1 MDPML
6 RHLATATLLC
16 LCLGACPKPGYLP
29 RDGDVVF
36 QTSRSRQS
44 LAIQLATHSR
54 YSHMGI
60 VYLRHGRPFVFE
72 AVGPVR
78 LTPLRAWIARGVGHH
93 FVVKRLRHAGSVL
106 TPKVL
111 ARMKQAGEK
120 LLGRRYDLAFGW
132 SDTRV
137 YCSELVWKVYQRGAG
152 IPPVPH
158 PAPEGL
164 RPRGPAG
171 GEEAPAALR
180 EAPASG
186 GDGGVTGGHLRVEE
200 AGDRVPPLDA
210 TGRPRGARPASS
222 YRRQSGAR
230 YRIRTCDL
238 WCDGPGYWIHGGSA
252 GRSQCGSAKLSHA
265 GSARRSRRGS
275 AKRIHPG
282 SAGRSHQT

>member
-152 IPPVPH
+152 IRLCPTRHLKDFDLADPRV
-158 PAPEGL
+158 ARKL
-164 RPRGPAG
+164 RQRYGK
-171 GEEAPAALR
+171 
-180 EAPASG
+180 
-186 GDGGVTGGHLRVEE
+186 H
-200 AGDRVPPLDA
+200 PPLEE
-210 TGRPRGARPASS
+210 TVVSPADIFASKKLVTV
-222 YRRQSGAR
+222 YRR
-230 YRIRTCDL
+230 
-238 WCDGPGYWIHGGSA
+238 
-252 GRSQCGSAKLSHA
+252 
-265 GSARRSRRGS
+265 
-275 AKRIHPG
+275 
-282 SAGRSHQT
+282 